1 MNSSNAVAFLLCIP
15 YNSASV
21 IVIYTALALFT
32 QTTISAFI
40 AHSYIHSG
48 PRIGIATGGANATSS
63 SIPHLTIIQRNYTA
77 RHQFEKIRFNGLGWS
92 SGHVS

>member
-1 MNSSNAVAFLLCIP
+1 MNPSNAVAFLLCIP

-40 AHSYIHSG
+40 AHNYIHSG
-48 PRIGIATGGANATSS
+48 PKIGKATGGANVTSS
-63 SIPHLTIIQRNYTA
+63 SIPHLAIIQRYYTA

-92 SGHVS
+92 RGHVS